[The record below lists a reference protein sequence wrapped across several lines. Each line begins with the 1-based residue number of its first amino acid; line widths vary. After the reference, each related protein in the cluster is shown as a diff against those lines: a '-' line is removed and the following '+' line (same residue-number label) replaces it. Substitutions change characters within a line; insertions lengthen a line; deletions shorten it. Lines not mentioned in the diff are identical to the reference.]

1 MKLLT
6 IILSL
11 VWLASPALQSSVPVE
26 KEPRHHLKF
35 ENQRTRVFDVV
46 IPPGDETLFHTH
58 SNDYV
63 FVMIGDATL
72 KAEVMG
78 SSPSDLIVKNG
89 EVRYTKATLTHRVKN
104 VGNADFRNIT
114 IEVLGSAAGAGAQL
128 PALSGH
134 TLVLENDR
142 VRVERVILEPGQST
156 GVHTHTLAGLGVS
169 VSGGMIEI
177 ETGGQKQTSN
187 LKPGEFRWRDG
198 AVTHSLKNV
207 GKTRFEAVDIEWK

>member
-1 MKLLT
+1 MKLFA
-6 IILSL
+6 IVFSL
-11 VWLASPALQSSVPVE
+11 AWLASPALQSPVPVE

-35 ENQRTRVFDVV
+35 ENQRARVFDVV
-46 IPPGDETLFHTH
+46 VPPGDETLFHTH

-63 FVMIGDATL
+63 FVMIGDAAL

-78 SSPSDLIVKNG
+78 SPPADLIVKNG
-89 EVRYTKATLTHRVKN
+89 EVRFTKATITHRVKN

-114 IEVLGSAAGAGAQL
+114 IEILGSATGSSAKL
-128 PALSGH
+128 PAIAGH

-156 GVHTHTLAGLGVS
+156 GVHTHPLSGLGVS
-169 VSGGMIEI
+169 VSGGKIEI
-177 ETGGQKQTSN
+177 DLQGQKQMSE

>member
-1 MKLLT
+1 
-6 IILSL
+6 
-11 VWLASPALQSSVPVE
+11 
-26 KEPRHHLKF
+26 
-35 ENQRTRVFDVV
+35 
-46 IPPGDETLFHTH
+46 
-58 SNDYV
+58 
-63 FVMIGDATL
+63 
-72 KAEVMG
+72 
-78 SSPSDLIVKNG
+78 
-89 EVRYTKATLTHRVKN
+89 
-104 VGNADFRNIT
+104 
-114 IEVLGSAAGAGAQL
+114 
-128 PALSGH
+128 
-134 TLVLENDR
+134 

>member
-1 MKLLT
+1 MKMLT
-6 IILSL
+6 VVLSF
-11 VWLASPALQSSVPVE
+11 VWLAIPALQSSVPVE

-35 ENQRTRVFDVV
+35 ENKRVRVFDVV
-46 IPPGDETLFHTH
+46 VPPGDETLFHTH

-78 SSPSDLIVKNG
+78 NPQVDMLMKNG
-89 EVRYTKATLTHRVKN
+89 EVRYTKATITHRVKN
-104 VGNADFRNIT
+104 MGNADFRNIT
-114 IEVLGSAAGAGAQL
+114 IEILGSPVGASAQL
-128 PALSGH
+128 PAIRGH

-142 VRVERVILEPGQST
+142 VRVERVLLEPGQST
-156 GVHTHTLAGLGVS
+156 GVHTHSLAGLGVS
-169 VSGGMIEI
+169 VSGGKIEI
-177 ETGGQKQTSN
+177 ETGGQKQTSE

-207 GKTRFEAVDIEWK
+207 GAKRFEAVDIEWK

>member
-6 IILSL
+6 LILSL
-11 VWLASPALQSSVPVE
+11 VWLASPALQSTVPVE

-35 ENQRTRVFDVV
+35 ENPRTRVFDVV
-46 IPPGDETLFHTH
+46 VTPGDETLFHTH

-72 KAEVMG
+72 KAEVIG
-78 SSPSDLIVKNG
+78 SPQVDMLMKNG
-89 EVRYTKATLTHRVKN
+89 DVRYTKATITHRVKN

-114 IEVLGSAAGAGAQL
+114 IEVLGSPAGASAQL
-128 PALSGH
+128 PAIPGH

-156 GVHTHTLAGLGVS
+156 GVHTHSLAGLGVS
-169 VSGGMIEI
+169 VSGGKIEI
-177 ETGGQKQTSN
+177 ETGGQKQTSE

-207 GKTRFEAVDIEWK
+207 GTRRFEAVDIEWK